1 MGLVYADIKLV
12 NSGDI
17 TLARNNYIKETEIK
31 SITVKM
37 LVDSGA
43 YMLTINENIKNQLGL
58 PVIGNQEAKLAD
70 DSIIKFEVVGP
81 VEVIF
86 KNRSTSTRAAVLPG
100 STEPLLGAI
109 PMEDLDVMIDPKS
122 QELILPPDR
131 PYMAQKLMKKINFY
145 EI

>member
-17 TLARNNYIKETEIK
+17 TLARRGYIKETEIK
-31 SITVKM
+31 SMTVKM

-58 PVIGNQEAKLAD
+58 PVSGNQEAKLAD

-100 STEPLLGAI
+100 STEPLLGSI

-131 PYMAQKLMKKINFY
+131 PYMAQKLMK
-145 EI
+145 